1 MFNFISECRG
11 EESAVVF
18 DFSYFKSSESVEEAI
33 QRSDRL
39 LDIDSRQAEV
49 ISHLKPQGRRIS
61 MRIMSRVVLQLC
73 SGQAEGSV
81 LTPSDLISN

>member
-1 MFNFISECRG
+1 MFIFNSECRG

-33 QRSDRL
+33 HRSDRL
-39 LDIDSRQAEV
+39 LDIDARQDHV

-61 MRIMSRVVLQLC
+61 MRIMSRVVLRL
-73 SGQAEGSV
+73 SSEAGV
-81 LTPSDLISN
+81 